1 LPGAVKEQKTLTLGV
16 DEARRQIAKLAELG
30 IDFNTITQQLQD
42 DGVVAFTKPFDALR
56 QSIADKKE
64 RLVQQSAERR
74 ARRAGGREPSAWDIM
89 RSAMR

>member
-1 LPGAVKEQKTLTLGV
+1 LPGAVTEQKTLTLGV
-16 DEARRQIAKLAELG
+16 DEAHRQIAKLAELG

-64 RLVQQSAERR
+64 RLVQQSAEREEQGAESQAPR
-74 ARRAGGREPSAWDIM
+74 T
-89 RSAMR
+89 

>member
-1 LPGAVKEQKTLTLGV
+1 V
-16 DEARRQIAKLAELG
+16 DEAHRQIAKLAELG

-64 RLVQQSAERR
+64 RLVQQSAEREEQGAESQAPR
-74 ARRAGGREPSAWDIM
+74 T
-89 RSAMR
+89 

>member
-1 LPGAVKEQKTLTLGV
+1 V
-16 DEARRQIAKLAELG
+16 DEAHRQIAKLAELG

-64 RLVQQSAERR
+64 RLVQQGAGRRAQSAEREEQG
-74 ARRAGGREPSAWDIM
+74 AESQAPGT
-89 RSAMR
+89 

>member
-1 LPGAVKEQKTLTLGV
+1 LRKPLPGAVKEQKTLTLGV

-42 DGVVAFTKPFDALR
+42 DGVMAFTKPIDALR

-64 RLVQQSAERR
+64 RLVQQSAEREEQGAESQAPR
-74 ARRAGGREPSAWDIM
+74 T
-89 RSAMR
+89 

>member
-1 LPGAVKEQKTLTLGV
+1 LRKPLPGAVKEQKTLTLGV
-16 DEARRQIAKLAELG
+16 DEAHRQIAKLAELG

-64 RLVQQSAERR
+64 RLVQQSAEREEQGAESQAPR
-74 ARRAGGREPSAWDIM
+74 T
-89 RSAMR
+89 